1 MILLIGISICK
12 LSHTYMQF
20 LYSIYDDADE
30 ITRLSSS
37 STSHLSLPSSTNM
50 SFSDSE
56 SSSHPRD
63 GGDYKFF
70 RQISRDRLLHE
81 MLGSTKTGDSKAWK
95 ILIMDRVTVKVMSK
109 SCKMADITDQGISCK
124 NNERFIERKNFSRE
138 GNQCL
143 AWTLSTLSN
152 LPKKS
157 AIVMFLSD
165 MSGREPLYRKA
176 YIFFSSTIPK
186 ELVNHIKSDSSVL
199 PRIGALREMNMEY
212 FPIDNQVSYLL
223 FCAPHKHGFLTD
235 HDQALQTLYAENAEN
250 SRHFNICLNMMA
262 TRIATVFAS
271 LKELPFVRYRAA
283 KSTAPRDLVPS
294 KLAAAIWDC
303 ISKFKAI
310 PNFPQTETCE
320 LLIVD
325 RSVDQIA
332 PIIHEWTYD
341 AMCHDLLD
349 MEGNKHVI
357 EVPSKTGG
365 PPEKKEIVLEDH
377 DPVWLELRHT
387 HIADA
392 SERLHEKMTNFA
404 SKNKAAQMRSKEGSE
419 LSTRDLQKIVQALPQ
434 YGEQVDKLST
444 HVEIAG
450 KINRII
456 RDTGL
461 RDLGQLEQDLVFGD
475 AAAKDVIN
483 FLRTNQDT
491 NPENKLRLLMIYA
504 TVYPEKFEGDKG
516 VKLMQLAK
524 LSPVD
529 MKVISNMQLIA
540 GSPENKTKSGSFSL
554 KFDTGK
560 TKQANRKDRS
570 GEEETWQLF
579 RFYPMLEELLEKLVK
594 GDLSKSDYLC
604 MNQSSHK
611 EEESE
616 SRTGSVRKSSAPT
629 AVPERKA
636 TPHSMRSRRT
646 ATWALLKSASL
657 DLKKLGQRIFV
668 FIIGGATRSELRV
681 CHKLT
686 SSLRREVVLGS
697 TSFDDPPQ
705 YITVIPNNN
714 SHL

>member
-1 MILLIGISICK
+1 
-12 LSHTYMQF
+12 
-20 LYSIYDDADE
+20 
-30 ITRLSSS
+30 
-37 STSHLSLPSSTNM
+37 M

-56 SSSHPRD
+56 SSSHGGG

-95 ILIMDRVTVKVMSK
+95 ILIMDRVTVKVMSQ
-109 SCKMADITDQGISCK
+109 SCKMADITDQGISLVEELFK
-124 NNERFIERKNFSRE
+124 RREPMPGMDAIYFIQPSKEN
-138 GNQCL
+138 
-143 AWTLSTLSN
+143 
-152 LPKKS
+152 
-157 AIVMFLSD
+157 IVMFLSD

-176 YIFFSSTIPK
+176 FIFFSSTIPK

-199 PRIGALREMNMEY
+199 PRIGALREVFLFYAIIPSLFTYSFIAFWFLNFLLLSIQMNMEY
-212 FPIDNQVSYLL
+212 FPIDNQ
-223 FCAPHKHGFLTD
+223 GFLTD
-235 HDQALQTLYAENAEN
+235 HEQALETLYAEDAEN
-250 SRHFNICLNMMA
+250 SRHFHICLNIMA

-283 KSTAPRDLVPS
+283 KSTASRDLVPS

-303 ISKFKAI
+303 ISKYKAI

-404 SKNKAAQMRSKEGSE
+404 SKNKAAQMRSRDGSE

-444 HVEIAG
+444 HVELAG

-475 AAAKDVIN
+475 AGAKDVIN

-516 VKLMQLAK
+516 VKLMQLAR

-540 GSPENKTKSGSFSL
+540 GSPENKAKSGSFSL
-554 KFDTGK
+554 KFDAGK

-579 RFYPMLEELLEKLVK
+579 RFYPMIEELLEKLVK

-611 EEESE
+611 EESE
-616 SRTGSVRKSSAPT
+616 ARTGSVRKSSAPT

-646 ATWALLKSASL
+646 ATWARPHSSDDGYSSDSVLKSASTEF
-657 DLKKLGQRIFV
+657 KKLGQRIFV

-705 YITVIPNNN
+705 YITKLKLLSEKDIQGAPAQPFKPQYW
-714 SHL
+714 